1 MSQSRLSGISIEY
14 RIESSVMR
22 NSNYVDVEVFDNCKS
37 TLTILCGE
45 VALHSSYHILRNKR
59 DKRS

>member
-14 RIESSVMR
+14 RTESSVMR
-22 NSNYVDVEVFDNCKS
+22 NSNYVEVVEDCSS
-37 TLTILCGE
+37 TLAILCGG
-45 VALHSSYHILRNKR
+45 VVLHSSYHILRNKR